1 MHKLRCFG
9 LGLSSTSTG
18 IFIYIYN
25 LNMAFTFDIVLLCP
39 VHFYYMACTFSLS
52 SAFVCLTILCR
63 LFGFAEH
70 HCILI
75 MFL

>member
-39 VHFYYMACTFSLS
+39 EHLYYMAFTISLVLPLFVWPFSAGCLGLLS
-52 SAFVCLTILCR
+52 ITAF
-63 LFGFAEH
+63 
-70 HCILI
+70 
-75 MFL
+75 